1 MYTCRTLQVQLNLV
15 PTSTKNSQTKAEK
28 KIIKRDLEHLDNHL
42 KLHSQKIQSIEILN
56 FIMILIWSRN
66 HFIIKLKNPEMF

>member
-1 MYTCRTLQVQLNLV
+1 MYVCRTLQVQINLV
-15 PTSTKNSQTKAEK
+15 PTSR
-28 KIIKRDLEHLDNHL
+28 KIIKRGLEHLDNHL
-42 KLHSQKIQSIEILN
+42 KLHSQKIQSNEILN